1 MAKRI
6 LEYDPLTAM
15 TTYVD
20 YIPETD
26 TTVVHREQEDVNII
40 LDANKAIQ
48 NDEQIS
54 KDGIKNGWWHYAT
67 IPNIIIEKWL
77 NEFGVNVYNKDHK
90 KAVYRLLNQPE
101 YRYLKT
107 TTKMHR
113 G

>member
-6 LEYDPLTAM
+6 LEYDPLTGI
-15 TTYVD
+15 TTKFD
-20 YIPETD
+20 YFPETD
-26 TTVVHREQEDVNII
+26 TAVIEREQDVEVI

-48 NDEQIS
+48 NDESIS
-54 KDGIKNGWWHYAT
+54 KKGIKDGWWHYGQ
-67 IPNIIIEKWL
+67 IPMIVIEKWMTEL
-77 NEFGVNVYNKDHK
+77 GVDVFNKDHMK
-90 KAVYRLLNQPE
+90 KVFWLLNQPE